1 MIQANQVKVG
11 HKIVYNGDPCRVAA
25 VTHMTPGNLRGFV
38 RIKMRNLRTGMM
50 LENKFGS
57 TDRIDQAQ
65 LDTHTMQYLYRDG
78 DDLHFMNTETYEQT
92 QLPADAL
99 GDSIGYL
106 LDNMNI
112 NVEFYDGKPVGV
124 ELPATVDLKIIDTS
138 PPLKGAT
145 AAASPKPAKV
155 ETGITVTVPQF
166 LTTGE
171 VVRIDTITGEYLERV
186 KK

>member
-11 HKIVYNGDPCRVAA
+11 HRIVYNGDPCRVAA

-50 LENKFGS
+50 LENKFTS
-57 TDRIDQAQ
+57 TDKIEQAQ
-65 LDTHTMQYLYRDG
+65 LDAQQLQYLYRDG
-78 DDLHFMNTETYEQT
+78 TDLHFMNTESYEQ
-92 QLPADAL
+92 LSVPAEVL

-106 LDNMNI
+106 LEQALI
-112 NVEFYDGKPVGV
+112 NVEFYEGAPVGV
-124 ELPATVDLKIIDTS
+124 ELPATVDLLIKETS

-145 AAASPKPAKV
+145 AAASPKPAV
-155 ETGITVTVPQF
+155 LETGITVTVPQF

-171 VVRIDTITGEYLERV
+171 VIRVDTTTGEYLERV